1 MNPALKRFLKLQ
13 ILVLFGAF
21 IISFLTATTLS
32 ALGGTTSLSAANFGA
47 GDYGGIATGAGLAIG
62 LAGLGAGVGMGTAS
76 SAIVG
81 AISEKPEMFGRS
93 FIFVILIEAIAIY
106 GLVISFILIGY
117 LG

>member
-1 MNPALKRFLKLQ
+1 MNPIMKRFLKMQ
-13 ILVLFGAF
+13 ILVLFAAFVLAYLSSSVLGAVG
-21 IISFLTATTLS
+21 SATGLN
-32 ALGGTTSLSAANFGA
+32 AEFAAGDLGGVAM
-47 GDYGGIATGAGLAIG
+47 GAGLAIG

-106 GLVISFILIGY
+106 GLVISFILIGK
-117 LG
+117 LP

>member
-1 MNPALKRFLKLQ
+1 MNPALKRFVKMQLLA
-13 ILVLFGAF
+13 LLGAF
-21 IISFLTATTLS
+21 LLSFLTASVFSSLNSTAQTSSTLV
-32 ALGGTTSLSAANFGA
+32 
-47 GDYGGIATGAGLAIG
+47 DYGGYAIGAGLAIG

-106 GLVISFILIGY
+106 GLVISFILIGKMP
-117 LG
+117 

>member
-1 MNPALKRFLKLQ
+1 MNPILKRFLKIQ
-13 ILVLFGAF
+13 ILVLLGAF
-21 IISFLTATTLS
+21 VISFLTATTLS
-32 ALGGTTSLSAANFGA
+32 ALSGTTSLSAIGQ

-117 LG
+117 L

>member
-1 MNPALKRFLKLQ
+1 MNPILKRFLKMQ

-21 IISFLTATTLS
+21 LLSFLTATTLS
-32 ALGGTTSLSAANFGA
+32 ALGSTTSLNASFTQ
-47 GDYGGIATGAGLAIG
+47 GDLGGVAIGSGLAIG

-106 GLVISFILIGY
+106 GLVISFILIGK
-117 LG
+117 LP

>member
-1 MNPALKRFLKLQ
+1 MNPMLKRFIKLQ

-21 IISFLTATTLS
+21 SLSFLTAS
-32 ALGGTTSLSAANFGA
+32 VFGALGSLNQTSTFVT
-47 GDYGGIATGAGLAIG
+47 DYGNIAIGAGLAIG

-81 AISEKPEMFGRS
+81 AISEKPEMYGRS

-106 GLVISFILIGY
+106 GLVKSIN
-117 LG
+117 

>member
-1 MNPALKRFLKLQ
+1 MQ

-21 IISFLTATTLS
+21 ILSFLTATTLS
-32 ALGGTTSLSAANFGA
+32 SLGSATGLNAEFTAGDLGGVAM
-47 GDYGGIATGAGLAIG
+47 GAGLAIG

-106 GLVISFILIGY
+106 GLVISFILIGK
-117 LG
+117 LP